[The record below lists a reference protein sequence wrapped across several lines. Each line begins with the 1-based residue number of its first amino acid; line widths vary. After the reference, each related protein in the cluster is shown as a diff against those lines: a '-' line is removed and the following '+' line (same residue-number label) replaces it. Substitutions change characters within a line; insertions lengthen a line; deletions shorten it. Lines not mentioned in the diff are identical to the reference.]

1 MTNKEILKLNET
13 LNRLMMN
20 RDLKFNVRVGYLFAK
35 NRALIQQ
42 DVQLIGDI
50 RQKILRE
57 FGTVQDNGDIV
68 VPKENFKIVQDK
80 LDDLMNVEIELPLVE
95 IPVDEFEEIELPLE
109 DIDGIRPIIMD
120 FMYTSDPIY
129 EEEKTEE

>member
-13 LNRLMMN
+13 LNRLIMN

-68 VPKENFKIVQDK
+68 VPKEKFKAVQDK
-80 LDDLMNVEIELPLVE
+80 LDDLMNVEIELPLIQ

-109 DIDGIRPIIMD
+109 DIDGLRPIIMD
-120 FMYTSDPIY
+120 FAYTSNPIY

>member
-42 DVQLIGDI
+42 DVQLISET

-68 VPKENFKIVQDK
+68 VQKESLKMVQDK
-80 LDDLMNVEIELPLVE
+80 LDDLMNVEVEIPLVQ
-95 IPVDEFEEIELPLE
+95 IPVDEFEEIQLPLE
-109 DIDGIRPIIMD
+109 DIDGLRPIIMD
-120 FMYTSDPIY
+120 FMYTSGPIY
-129 EEEKTEE
+129 EKTEE

>member
-20 RDLKFNVRVGYLFAK
+20 RDLKFSVRVGYLFAK

-57 FGTVQDNGDIV
+57 FGTIQDNGDIV
-68 VPKENFKIVQDK
+68 VPKENFKVVQDK
-80 LDDLMNVEIELPLVE
+80 LDDLMNVEIELPLIQ
-95 IPVDEFEEIELPLE
+95 IPVDEFEQIELPLE
-109 DIDGIRPIIMD
+109 DIDGLRPIIMD
-120 FMYTSDPIY
+120 FMYTSGPIY

>member
-20 RDLKFNVRVGYLFAK
+20 RDLKFSVRVGYLFAK

-68 VPKENFKIVQDK
+68 VPKEDFKIVQDK
-80 LDDLMNVEIELPLVE
+80 LDDLMNVEIELPLVQ

-109 DIDGIRPIIMD
+109 DIDGLKPIIMD

-129 EEEKTEE
+129 EKTEE

>member
-1 MTNKEILKLNET
+1 
-13 LNRLMMN
+13 MN

-68 VPKENFKIVQDK
+68 VPKESFKVVQDK
-80 LDDLMNVEIELPLVE
+80 LDDLMNVEIELPLVQ

-109 DIDGIRPIIMD
+109 YIDGLKPIIMD
-120 FMYTSDPIY
+120 FEILLTSEPIY
-129 EEEKTEE
+129 DN

>member
-68 VPKENFKIVQDK
+68 VPKEDFKIVQDK
-80 LDDLMNVEIELPLVE
+80 LDDLMNVEIDLPLVQ
-95 IPVDEFEEIELPLE
+95 IPVDEFEEIQLPLE
-109 DIDGIRPIIMD
+109 DIDGLRPIIMD
-120 FMYTSDPIY
+120 FAYTSGPIY

>member
-42 DVQLIGDI
+42 DVQLIDDI

-80 LDDLMNVEIELPLVE
+80 LNDLMNVEIELPLVQ
-95 IPVDEFEEIELPLE
+95 IPVDEFEAIELPLE
-109 DIDGIRPIIMD
+109 DINGLKPIIMD
-120 FMYTSDPIY
+120 FEYTSGPIY
-129 EEEKTEE
+129 EKTEE

>member
-57 FGTVQDNGDIV
+57 YGTVQDNGDIV
-68 VPKENFKIVQDK
+68 VPKESFKMVQDK
-80 LDDLMNVEIELPLVE
+80 LDDLMNVEVELPLVE

-109 DIDGIRPIIMD
+109 DIDGLKPIIMD
-120 FMYTSDPIY
+120 FMYTSGPIY
-129 EEEKTEE
+129 EKTEE

>member
-20 RDLKFNVRVGYLFAK
+20 RDLKFSVRVGYLFAK

-68 VPKENFKIVQDK
+68 VPKEDFKIVQDK
-80 LDDLMNVEIELPLVE
+80 LDDLMNVEIELPLVQ
-95 IPVDEFEEIELPLE
+95 IPVDEFEEIQLPLE
-109 DIDGIRPIIMD
+109 DIDGLRPIIMD
-120 FMYTSDPIY
+120 FIYTSGPIY

>member
-20 RDLKFNVRVGYLFAK
+20 RDLKFSVRVGYLFAK

-42 DVQLIGDI
+42 DVQLISDI

-68 VPKENFKIVQDK
+68 VPKESFKVVQDK
-80 LDDLMNVEIELPLVE
+80 LDDLMNVEIELPLIQ
-95 IPVDEFEEIELPLE
+95 IPIDAFEEIELPLE
-109 DIDGIRPIIMD
+109 DIDGLKPIIMD
-120 FMYTSDPIY
+120 FMLTSGPIF
-129 EEEKTEE
+129 ENEKTEE

>member
-68 VPKENFKIVQDK
+68 VPKESFKVVQDK
-80 LDDLMNVEIELPLVE
+80 LDDLMNVEIELPLVQ

-109 DIDGIRPIIMD
+109 DIDGLKPIIMD
-120 FMYTSDPIY
+120 FEILLTSEPIY
-129 EEEKTEE
+129 DN